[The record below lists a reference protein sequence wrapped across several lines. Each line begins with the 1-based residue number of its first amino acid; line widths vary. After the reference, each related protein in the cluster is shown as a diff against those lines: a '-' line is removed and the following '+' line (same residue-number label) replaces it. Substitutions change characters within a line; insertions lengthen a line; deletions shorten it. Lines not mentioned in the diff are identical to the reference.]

1 LISKYSFIFYLD
13 NPNSIRLR
21 TLIKTKQV
29 DIVHI
34 AWLIRCIEQKQLLP
48 YYLSDLIS
56 CTEKTRQALNL
67 LYDEYGDA
75 YYTSTNED
83 ELREIF
89 NKMTSTTTTT
99 SDPSSPPSSTTST
112 TPSKKLPMN
121 KRRRLNE
128 QIPLSQSTININT
141 IENPLDSNEKLRT
154 FISEFE
160 NVYFPDESYDYG
172 LFRLFYIYFDQYW
185 TIGDESTRF
194 IDSNHSLIILEG
206 QLHGA
211 RIAHTIT
218 SDVTHVICA
227 KSNLDDKKLTERVN
241 IFKKLNRERTN
252 KFHIIS
258 YEWIKSCI
266 ENQRLLKELP
276 FAL

>member
-1 LISKYSFIFYLD
+1 
-13 NPNSIRLR
+13 
-21 TLIKTKQV
+21 LIKNKQV

-34 AWLIRCIEQKQLLP
+34 AWLVRCIEQKALLP

-56 CTEKTRQALNL
+56 CTDKTREALSL

-75 YYTSTNED
+75 YFTSTNEE

-89 NKMTSTTTTT
+89 NKMTSTT
-99 SDPSSPPSSTTST
+99 SIESTTSN
-112 TPSKKLPMN
+112 KKLPLN

-128 QIPLSQSTININT
+128 PIPISQSTINIDT
-141 IENPLDSNEKLRT
+141 LDNPFDNQDKLRSY
-154 FISEFE
+154 ISEFE

-172 LFRLFYIYFDQYW
+172 LFRLFNIYFDQYE
-185 TIGDESTRF
+185 TIGDESTQF
-194 IDSNHSLIILEG
+194 IDTNHSLMILES

-211 RIAHTIT
+211 RIAHRIT

-227 KSNLDDKKLTERVN
+227 KPANDNKKLSDRINV
-241 IFKKLNRERTN
+241 FKKINRDRTN
-252 KFHIIS
+252 KFHLVS
-258 YEWIKSCI
+258 YQWIENCI
-266 ENQRLLKELP
+266 ENQRLVKELP